1 MKNDTPLMKNDT
13 PFMETMQA
21 IKEFLVKKK
30 VGNIQVNMMKGG
42 ISTVLVNETVKWND
56 EGERK

>member
-1 MKNDTPLMKNDT
+1 MKNDT